1 MAENWRFDRTDDSPN
16 YDHSMTNM
24 ESQRSGSVPH
34 DSFNNERESA
44 SPSTRFDSLL
54 HSSTK
59 SEAKGLA
66 DAHTPSSLFDLNS
79 PLNHNSTGAQDHHDD
94 RNHTDFN
101 EFLQTLLTTGKYD
114 GSTHEMH
121 ESPFLSNHET
131 SQLNTSDLD
140 KEESQEARRLSEPSY
155 SQSINTQRPNGR
167 NSVNPNDIF
176 RSPMLAPS
184 NEGGPSSVNSNS
196 MSIFSVSMQSTDDG
210 FTPLLSPNTTPMEVG
225 RSGPLPPD
233 FSMPASYMSPLSSPV
248 IDAQP
253 VASDT
258 GSVRSTAS
266 TSRRQGSGK
275 STPIMSASSS
285 RVAKMSPVLRANKRR
300 SSYQN
305 TSLQQQYNSS
315 QSQSANQNTESSGS
329 SDSVSPSE
337 RLESTMMPPPASGHS
352 RRSSS
357 FNGAGSTPATPAS
370 LMNLPPRRDLNIP
383 LNLSEEELKSAFIAT
398 ANASYA
404 GQYPNGNPRGGLRR
418 LASSGSV
425 NTSVSPVGSSSI
437 KPKLPISRS
446 STGAWKAAKN
456 SGRSPVIKP
465 KLVSA
470 SASPSMSPKIMP
482 ANASMK
488 SSDSS
493 SQLLEMLAT
502 KSNYQNIVE
511 GNHSQLGLQYPE
523 HLSADLTSKRTSHK
537 LAEQGRRNRINNA
550 LAELA
555 QLISPSIP
563 TNSKA
568 TTVESAIVFIKSLQE
583 ELETTKE
590 KLAKYEADEK
600 IESKATK

>member
-16 YDHSMTNM
+16 YDHNISNM
-24 ESQRSGSVPH
+24 DSHRSGSV
-34 DSFNNERESA
+34 
-44 SPSTRFDSLL
+44 SPSTHFDGLL
-54 HSSTK
+54 HTSAK
-59 SEAKGLA
+59 SGAKSLS

-79 PLNHNSTGAQDHHDD
+79 PLNNNSTSHPDHSDD

-101 EFLQTLLTTGKYD
+101 DFLQTLLTTGKYD
-114 GSTHEMH
+114 GSSQEMH
-121 ESPFLSNHET
+121 ESPFLNNHAT
-131 SQLNTSDLD
+131 SQLSTTDLD
-140 KEESQEARRLSEPSY
+140 KEDDPESRLSSEPSQ
-155 SQSINTQRPNGR
+155 SQAINGQRPNGR

-184 NEGGPSSVNSNS
+184 AEGGPSSVNSNS

-253 VASDT
+253 ISSDS
-258 GSVRSTAS
+258 GSVRSNAS
-266 TSRRQGSGK
+266 TNRRQGSGK
-275 STPIMSASSS
+275 NTPIMSASSS

-305 TSLQQQYNSS
+305 TALQQQYNPS
-315 QSQSANQNTESSGS
+315 QGQSAVQNAESSGS

-337 RLESTMMPPPASGHS
+337 RLDTTMMPPPASGHS
-352 RRSSS
+352 RRSSAS
-357 FNGAGSTPATPAS
+357 NGTGSTPATPAS
-370 LMNLPPRRDLNIP
+370 LMNLPSRRDLNIP

-398 ANASYA
+398 ANASHA
-404 GQYPNGNPRGGLRR
+404 GQYSNGNPRGGLRR

-425 NTSVSPVGSSSI
+425 NASLSPVGGASSI

-446 STGAWKAAKN
+446 NTSSWKAAKN

-482 ANASMK
+482 ANSSMK

-583 ELETTKE
+583 ELEATKE
-590 KLAKYEADEK
+590 KLAKYEATG
-600 IESKATK
+600 KAEAKTE